1 MKCQECEK
9 FLEEYLDG
17 ELDGRATKLVEAHLA
32 ACEICAHAYD
42 ALVSEAALYATYERG
57 IEVSPRMWGGVEA
70 RIRSEMTGREVGLLQ
85 RVSAWFAPLLTAPRF
100 SPALTAALV
109 VAAIA
114 LTVGVMKLTGSR
126 GQSSNNIA
134 RNDQFNARQ
143 GAQPALPTTQPAT
156 TTAQPAETATPARVE
171 TPAGTPDD
179 KAEPKSSPESKPAP
193 ENRKSPGSERKRVNE
208 LGGGGQVLTAKSTMP
223 TRTSGEQTPEQL
235 VREAEQRYL
244 AAIQMLQHDV
254 ASKRSKIDPQ
264 TTARFDETLA
274 AIDRSIAETRRTV
287 AAHSNDPVAVQYM
300 LSAYAKKVEVLR
312 EMAHI
317 EQ

>member
-1 MKCQECEK
+1 MMKCQECEN

-17 ELDGRATKLVEAHLA
+17 ELDERTTKIVEAHLA
-32 ACEICAHAYD
+32 ACEVCANAYD
-42 ALVSEAALYATYERG
+42 ALVSEATLYAAYERG
-57 IEVSPRMWGGVEA
+57 IEVSPRLWGGVEA
-70 RIRSEMTGREVGLLQ
+70 RIRSEMTGGEVGLLQ
-85 RVSAWFAPLLTAPRF
+85 RVSAWFAPLFTAPRF

-109 VAAIA
+109 LVAIA

-126 GQSSNNIA
+126 EQASTEIA
-134 RNDQFNARQ
+134 RNSRLNVNPN
-143 GAQPALPTTQPAT
+143 AQPAPTTTQPA
-156 TTAQPAETATPARVE
+156 ETSTPAPVE
-171 TPAGTPDD
+171 SPTSAPNEKT
-179 KAEPKSSPESKPAP
+179 EPKPSP
-193 ENRKSPGSERKRVNE
+193 ENRKNPSSEQKR
-208 LGGGGQVLTAKSTMP
+208 TIP
-223 TRTSGEQTPEQL
+223 IPHSGASVQLVASNKQETPEQL

-244 AAIQMLQHDV
+244 AAINMLQRDV
-254 ASKRSKIDPQ
+254 ASKRPKLDPQ

-287 AAHSNDPVAVQYM
+287 AQHSNDPVAVQYM

>member
-1 MKCQECEK
+1 MMKCQECENL
-9 FLEEYLDG
+9 LEEYLDG
-17 ELDGRATKLVEAHLA
+17 ELDASATTLVEAHLA

-42 ALVSEAALYATYERG
+42 ALRSEASLYATYEHG
-57 IEVSPRMWGGVEA
+57 IEVSPRLWGGVEA
-70 RIRSEMTGREVGLLQ
+70 RIRSEMTGGEVGLLQ
-85 RVSAWFAPLLTAPRF
+85 RVSAWFAPLFTAPRF

-109 VAAIA
+109 VAAVA

-134 RNDQFNARQ
+134 RNEQFSVRQ
-143 GAQPALPTTQPAT
+143 GAQPATTQPAT
-156 TTAQPAETATPARVE
+156 ATPSPAETTTPARVA
-171 TPAGTPDD
+171 TPANTSGDQ
-179 KAEPKSSPESKPAP
+179 AEPKPTPESKPSP

-208 LGGGGQVLTAKSTMP
+208 LVGGGQVLTANNTTQP
-223 TRTSGEQTPEQL
+223 RTVGEQTPEQL

-244 AAIQMLQHDV
+244 AAIQMLQRDV

-274 AIDRSIAETRRTV
+274 AIDRSIAETRRSV

-312 EMAHI
+312 EMAHM